1 MALPDSAKI
10 TIGSPIV
17 VADITDYADNQG
29 MGARTHQID
38 LTSLAAAA
46 ARQSDKVDFGANM
59 DLEYVLG
66 SSIEWATAPTAG
78 ETVDFYVS
86 WSNSATAGTNNSGG
100 VSGADG
106 AYTGYSANLTD
117 SLKQLQ
123 YLGSMVATVQATTNV
138 QIDTSISTFTPR
150 ARYGTLVVV
159 NNSAGDNFHSDAVE
173 MAVRMTPLVTQIQD

>member
-10 TIGSPIV
+10 TIGTPIV
-17 VADITDYADNQG
+17 VADATDYVDNQG
-29 MGARTHQID
+29 MGARTDQID
-38 LTSLAAAA
+38 LTGLAAGAA
-46 ARQSDKVDFGANM
+46 HQSDKLDFTANI

-66 SSIEWATAPTAG
+66 ASIEWATAPTAG

-100 VSGADG
+100 VSGSDG
-106 AYTGYSANLTD
+106 LYTGYSSNADD

-123 YLGSMVATVQATTNV
+123 YLGSMVATTQATATV
-138 QIDTSISTFTPR
+138 QIDTNISTFTPR

>member
-10 TIGSPIV
+10 TIGTPIV
-17 VADITDYADNQG
+17 VADATDYVDNQG
-29 MGARTHQID
+29 MGARTDQID
-38 LTSLAAAA
+38 LTSLAAGA
-46 ARQSDKVDFGANM
+46 ARQSDKLDFSANM

-66 SSIEWATAPTAG
+66 ASIEWATAPTAG

-86 WSNSATAGTNNSGG
+86 WSNNATAGTNNSGG
-100 VSGADG
+100 VGGSDA

-123 YLGSMVATVQATTNV
+123 YLGSMVATVQAATTV
-138 QIDTSISTFTPR
+138 QIDTNVSTFTPR
-150 ARYGTLVVV
+150 ARFGTLVVV
-159 NNSAGDNFHSDAVE
+159 NNSAGDAFNSDAVE

>member
-10 TIGSPIV
+10 TIGTPIV
-17 VADITDYADNQG
+17 VADTTDYVDNQG
-29 MGARTHQID
+29 MGTRTDQID
-38 LTSLAAAA
+38 LTSLAAGA
-46 ARQSDKVDFGANM
+46 ARQSDKLDFTANM

-66 SSIEWATAPTAG
+66 ASIEWATAPTAG

-100 VSGADG
+100 VGGSDA
-106 AYTGYSANLTD
+106 AYTGYSSNLDD

-123 YLGSMVATVQATTNV
+123 YLGSMVATTQATATV
-138 QIDTSISTFTPR
+138 QIDSNVSTFTPR